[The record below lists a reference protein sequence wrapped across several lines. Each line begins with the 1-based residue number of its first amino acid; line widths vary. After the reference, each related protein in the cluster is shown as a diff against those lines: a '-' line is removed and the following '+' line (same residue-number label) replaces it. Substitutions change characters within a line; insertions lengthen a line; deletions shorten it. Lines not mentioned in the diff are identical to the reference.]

1 MGCFNTTGFLSKLPI
16 LYGDRVVC
24 FLAKI
29 NPEYG
34 YTPYYPF
41 ELVAPICFPIYG
53 EYNDYGSIEDVD
65 DSPIVKLIEK
75 IGGKPIDEICDAIA
89 GCCNETIKSQLK
101 RWGYGEEN
109 QSEWSKEECQKVQD
123 LLKLFNKEED
133 VPTLL
138 FEHEEVYNKF
148 TEGNPD
154 WKWWNEDK
162 PHFDVFYE
170 EIESFKDFKYAK
182 KTPLKIFGSA
192 DGYFSN
198 IIWEIIDECKDEN
211 GEVDN
216 EKLHKELKDSDWVN
230 IEEKYKC
237 EPLIHRSQQ
246 PNAMQLVNDL
256 SLTDFCKLMI
266 DCKDEVAKFFNFY
279 MNMSC
284 FPMYVGL
291 SKTAGEQSYDR
302 SVINKFYTVV
312 NEQLEKFNERC
323 KKWEDEQEEYEDED
337 V

>member
-41 ELVAPICFPIYG
+41 ELIAPICLPIYG
-53 EYNDYGSIEDVD
+53 KYNDYGSIEDVD

-75 IGGKPIDEICDAIA
+75 IGGKPINEICDAIA
-89 GCCNETIKSQLK
+89 SCCNEPIKNELE
-101 RWGYGEEN
+101 RWGYGDEER
-109 QSEWSKEECQKVQD
+109 SEWSEEELQAALGLLKIFDKEEV
-123 LLKLFNKEED
+123 

-148 TEGNPD
+148 TEGNPK

-170 EIESFKDFKYAK
+170 EIENFKGFKYGK
-182 KTPLKIFGSA
+182 RTPLKIFGSA
-192 DGYFSN
+192 DGFASS
-198 IIWEIIDECKDEN
+198 IIWEIIDECKGEN
-211 GEVDN
+211 EEVIQD
-216 EKLHKELKDSDWVN
+216 KLN

-237 EPLIHRSQQ
+237 EPLIHRSQE
-246 PNAMQLVNDL
+246 PNAMQLVNNL
-256 SLTDFCKLMI
+256 SLSEFCQLMLE
-266 DCKDEVAKFFNFY
+266 CKEEVSKFFNFY

-291 SKTAGEQSYDR
+291 SKTAGEQNYDR
-302 SVINKFYTVV
+302 DVINKFYTVV
-312 NEQLEKFNERC
+312 NDQLQKFNERC
-323 KKWEDEQEEYEDED
+323 KEWEDEDED
-337 V
+337 NYEED